1 MNFRTASLVCA
12 AATLVAGATSA
23 SALQAEPA
31 HRAPK
36 SDDALVQTFDNV
48 SRSTAWTRTAT
59 LDLDFETHH
68 PQAMEVVGDRIY
80 LSSVEIIEP
89 TVRYPEP
96 VNGYDRT
103 PGKGVGHLFV
113 LDREGQL
120 LRTS

>member
-1 MNFRTASLVCA
+1 MHLRTASLVCA
-12 AATLVAGATSA
+12 AATLLAAATSA
-23 SALQAEPA
+23 SALQAGPA
-31 HRAPK
+31 HRAQGN
-36 SDDALVQTFDNV
+36 DALVQTFDNV

-96 VNGYDRT
+96 VDGYDRT
-103 PGKGVGHLFV
+103 PGKGLGHLFV
-113 LDREGQL
+113 LDREGKL
-120 LRTS
+120 

>member
-1 MNFRTASLVCA
+1 MNLRTASRLCA

-23 SALQAEPA
+23 AALQVGPA

-36 SDDALVQTFDNV
+36 SDDALVQTFENV

-59 LDLDFETHH
+59 LDLDFETYH

-89 TVRYPEP
+89 TVRFPIP
-96 VNGYDRT
+96 STATTARRARAGAT
-103 PGKGVGHLFV
+103 CSSS
-113 LDREGQL
+113 
-120 LRTS
+120 TAMASC